1 MGMTIFADT
10 PRLSRFAIVRP
21 AYSTPQGTTLDWLA
35 RAHTLAE
42 QTHARESSSGF
53 DPDRF
58 HDRLRKLL
66 GRVACS
72 PATLGE
78 RGHDVADCGHQSW
91 DEMSIYDVRR
101 REEGAG
107 TAARNELFAR
117 IALAACERLYP
128 HDEEPPRDLVHVTC
142 TGYTSPSAAQRL
154 VARRGWGKTTRVTHA
169 YHMGCYAALPAVRI
183 AAGLV
188 ASARGAAARADI
200 VHTEVCSLHFQP
212 MAHDAEQLVVQS
224 LFADGHVRY
233 SVERGAAPTAALA
246 VLVER
251 EEILPDTTESMT
263 WACGDHGMKMTL
275 GRDVPGVIAANVRP
289 FVEAMFGE
297 AGLSLREHGPKAIF
311 AIHPGGPRIID
322 AVQHTLELQDGQVAL
337 SRDILRRYG
346 NMSSATLPHV
356 WRAIVQ
362 DDTIPDGTLVVTLAF
377 GPGLTV
383 SGALLAREAP

>member
-1 MGMTIFADT
+1 MSVTILADA

-21 AYSTPQGTTLDWLA
+21 AYSSPQVTTLDWLA
-35 RAHTLAE
+35 RAHAIAE
-42 QTHARESSSGF
+42 QTRAPERTAAEQEHF
-53 DPDRF
+53 N
-58 HDRLRKLL
+58 DRLRKLL

-72 PATLGE
+72 AEMLAE

-101 REEGAG
+101 RSEGAG

-117 IALAACERLYP
+117 IALAACERLYERE
-128 HDEEPPRDLVHVTC
+128 EEPPRDLVHVTC

-154 VARRGWGKTTRVTHA
+154 VAKRGWGRTTRVTHA

-188 ASARGAAARADI
+188 ASARGTAARADI
-200 VHTEVCSLHFQP
+200 VHTEVCSLHLQP
-212 MAHDAEQLVVQS
+212 LAHDAEQLVVQS
-224 LFADGHVRY
+224 LFADGHIRY
-233 SVERGAAPTAALA
+233 AVERSPARTAALA

-263 WACGDHGMKMTL
+263 WTCGDHGMNMTL
-275 GRDVPGVIAANVRP
+275 AREVPALIAANVRR
-289 FVEAMFGE
+289 FVEDMFGE
-297 AGLSLREHGPKAIF
+297 AGLSLREHGPKALF

-322 AVQHTLELQDGQVAL
+322 AVQRTLELQDGQVAM
-337 SRDILRRYG
+337 SRGILRSYG

-356 WRAIVQ
+356 WRAIVE
-362 DDTIPDGTLVVTLAF
+362 DDAISASTLVATLAF

-383 SGALLAREAP
+383 SGGLLVKEAP

>member
-1 MGMTIFADT
+1 MGVLVPADT

-21 AYSTPQGTTLDWLA
+21 AYTTPQATTLEWLA

-42 QTHARESSSGF
+42 QKGSPEGSSF
-53 DPDRF
+53 DPEQF
-58 HDRLRKLL
+58 HDRLRRLL

-72 PATLGE
+72 PQTLGT
-78 RGHDVADCGHQSW
+78 RGHDVLDCGHQSW
-91 DEMSIYDVRR
+91 NEMSIYDVHR
-101 REEGAG
+101 REKGAG

-117 IALAACERLYP
+117 IALAACERLYE
-128 HDEEPPRDLVHVTC
+128 HEEDPPRDLVHVTC

-154 VARRGWGKTTRVTHA
+154 VVGRGWGRATRVTHA

-188 ASARGAAARADI
+188 ASTRGNSRADI

-233 SVERGAAPTAALA
+233 SVERGPARTAALA

-275 GRDVPGVIAANVRP
+275 GRDVPAVIATNARP
-289 FVEAMFGE
+289 FVEAMFDE
-297 AGLSLREHGPKAIF
+297 AGLSLHEHGAKTIF

-322 AVQHTLELQDGQVAL
+322 AVQQTLELQDGQVAL
-337 SRDILRRYG
+337 SRDILRRFG

-356 WRAIVQ
+356 WRAIVE
-362 DDTIPDGTLVVTLAF
+362 DDTIPDGTLVATLAF

-383 SGALLAREAP
+383 SGALLVREAR